1 MSATLHIEFRYLSA
15 VESELLV
22 LLLDKLLIGLIEI
35 LG

>member
-1 MSATLHIEFRYLSA
+1 MSATLNIEFRYLSA